1 MGIRTGM
8 RRAWFL
14 RPFGSVGGRKT
25 AARSSPAVRQ
35 NKNENQKKLGEVLQH
50 LVADELRRFA
60 IAIQFRE
67 G

>member
-1 MGIRTGM
+1 MRIRTGM

-35 NKNENQKKLGEVLQH
+35 NKNENQKKLGEVL
-50 LVADELRRFA
+50 
-60 IAIQFRE
+60 
-67 G
+67 